1 MPGNLQIMST
11 LAVELAFK
19 RDILPAWQWM
29 GIDTGVQWSPTTVLV
44 QDIRQGTRADV
55 IIMITDR
62 LEELEAEGIV
72 GSGSITPLAQARFG
86 LGVLA
91 GVPHPAIATAE
102 DFLQTIRAARSIAY
116 SLAGASGIHFRKI
129 LWDHGMTDVL
139 DRATP
144 IQAGF
149 TAEKLVT
156 GEADLAVQQISELML
171 VAGTEVVG
179 PFPEPLQQ
187 VTDFAGAIF
196 ADAPNAENARAFLD
210 HLQSPQSQQ
219 AYRDGGL
226 ASLASLV
233 TPQPAA

>member
-19 RDILPAWQWM
+19 RDILPAWQEK
-29 GIDTGVQWSPTTVLV
+29 GIDTSVQWSPTTVLV
-44 QDIRQGTRADV
+44 QEIRQGKRADA
-55 IIMITDR
+55 IIMIER
-62 LEELEAEGIV
+62 QLEALEAEGIIEA
-72 GSGSITPLAQARFG
+72 GSITPLARARFG

-91 GVPHPAIATAE
+91 GAAHPAIDTAE
-102 DFLQTIRAARSIAY
+102 DFLDAIRAARSIAY

-129 LWDHGMTDVL
+129 LQDRGMTDVL

-149 TAEKLVT
+149 TAEKLVS

-171 VAGTEVVG
+171 VKGVEIVG
-179 PFPEPLQQ
+179 PFPEALQQ
-187 VTDFAGAIF
+187 TTDFACAIF
-196 ADAPNAENARAFLD
+196 ADAPNAANARAFLD
-210 HLQSPQSQQ
+210 HLKSPQSQR

-226 ASLASLV
+226 DSLV
-233 TPQPAA
+233 AAQPAA

>member
-19 RDILPAWQWM
+19 RDILPAWQRM
-29 GIDTGVQWSPTTVLV
+29 GIDTDVQWSPTTVLV

-55 IIMITDR
+55 IIMIRDQ
-62 LEELEAEGIV
+62 LEALVAEGIV
-72 GSGSITPLAQARFG
+72 ESRSITPLAQARFG

-91 GVPHPAIATAE
+91 GTAHPTIDTAE
-102 DFLQTIRAARSIAY
+102 DFLQTIRDARSVAY

-129 LWDHGMTDVL
+129 LRDHGMTDVL
-139 DRATP
+139 DRATS

-149 TAEKLVT
+149 TAEKLVS

-171 VAGTEVVG
+171 VAGIEVVG
-179 PFPEPLQQ
+179 SFPEPLQQ
-187 VTDFAGAIF
+187 VTGFAGAIF
-196 ADAPNAENARAFLD
+196 ADAPNAANARAFLD

-219 AYRDGGL
+219 AYREGG
-226 ASLASLV
+226 LASLV

>member
-1 MPGNLQIMST
+1 MPGNLRIMST

-19 RDILPAWQWM
+19 RDILPAWQRM
-29 GIDTGVQWSPTTVLV
+29 GIDTGVQWSPTSVLV

-55 IIMITDR
+55 IIMITDQ
-62 LEELEAEGIV
+62 LEALEAGGIV
-72 GSGSITPLAQARFG
+72 ESGSIIPLAQARFG

-91 GVPHPAIATAE
+91 GASHPAIDTAE
-102 DFLQTIRAARSIAY
+102 DFLDTIRAARSIAY

-129 LWDHGMTDVL
+129 LQDRGMTDVL

-149 TAEKLVT
+149 TAEKLVSE
-156 GEADLAVQQISELML
+156 EADLAVQQISELML
-171 VAGTEVVG
+171 VEGVEVVG
-179 PFPEPLQQ
+179 PFPDELQQ
-187 VTDFAGAIF
+187 TTDFAGAIF
-196 ADAPNAENARAFLD
+196 AGSENAANARAFLD

-226 ASLASLV
+226 ASLV